1 MDPMLNIGIK
11 AARAAS
17 KVMLHNIERL
27 DQLEIEKKGRADFVS
42 QVDRGSEEIIIDT
55 IRGAYPDHAILAEE
69 SGVHGDQAQSE
80 YEWIID
86 PLDGTTNY
94 LHGLPV
100 YAVSIALRVKG
111 VLQAAVVYD
120 PSRDELFTASRGKG
134 AHLNNRRIRVSATNR
149 LSDALLAT
157 GFPYNDMQYLEPW
170 VGSFRALVPHVA
182 GIRRPG
188 SAALDLAQVACGR
201 FDGFWEFGLNAWD
214 IAAGLLLIQEAGGL
228 SSDMKGQQRMLETGH
243 VIAGNPRLFNKIQ
256 TLVREHA
263 RSLDN
268 I

>member
-1 MDPMLNIGIK
+1 MDPKVNIGII

-17 KVMLHNIERL
+17 RVMLHNIERL

-42 QVDRGSEEIIIDT
+42 QVDRGAEEIIIDT

-69 SGVHGDQAQSE
+69 SGIHGDQEQSE

-100 YAVSIALRVKG
+100 YAISIALRVKG
-111 VLQAAVVYD
+111 TLQAAVVYD

-134 AHLNNRRIRVSATNR
+134 AHLNNRRIRVSATSR

-157 GFPYNDMQYLEPW
+157 GFPYNDMQYLDPW
-170 VGSFRALVPHVA
+170 IGSFRALVPHVA

-243 VIAGNPRLFNKIQ
+243 VIAGNPRLFNKVQ

-263 RSLDN
+263 KSLDN